1 MSTQKSDETSVATPP
16 GTVVVS
22 ERGTG
27 KFAQEIHMGN
37 HVVYAD
43 EPLGTGDDT
52 GPNPY
57 DLLLGALGACTSMT
71 LRLFAD
77 RRGIPLERVSIELRH
92 DRVHI
97 EDCDPAAGENC
108 RIERI
113 NRVITLEGDLTDEQ
127 RTTLLQVA
135 DRCPV
140 HRTLH
145 VAKEIVTTLAT

>member
-1 MSTQKSDETSVATPP
+1 MELDS

-43 EPLGTGDDT
+43 EPAPNGDDS

-77 RRGIPLERVSIELRH
+77 RRKMPLTHVSVQLHH
-92 DRVHI
+92 DRVHRD
-97 EDCDPAAGENC
+97 DCDPSSGENC

-113 NRVITLEGDLTDEQ
+113 ERVITLEGDLTDEQ
-127 RTTLLQVA
+127 RADLLAVA

-145 VAKEIVTTLAT
+145 VTKEIVTSLA

>member
-1 MSTQKSDETSVATPP
+1 MELEP

-27 KFAQEIHMGN
+27 KFAQEIRMGS
-37 HVVYAD
+37 HVILAD

-57 DLLLGALGACTSMT
+57 DLLLGAFGACTSMT

-77 RRGIPLERVSIELRH
+77 RRHMPLTHVSVHLHH
-92 DRVHI
+92 DRVHRD
-97 EDCDPAAGENC
+97 DCDPSSGENC

-113 NRVITLEGDLTDEQ
+113 ERVITLEGDLTDEQ
-127 RTTLLQVA
+127 RADLLAVA
-135 DRCPV
+135 DRCPI
-140 HRTLH
+140 HRTLQ
-145 VAKEIVTTLAT
+145 VDKEIVTTLA

>member
-1 MSTQKSDETSVATPP
+1 MELDP

-27 KFAQEIHMGN
+27 KFAQEIRMGK
-37 HVVYAD
+37 HVIYAD
-43 EPLGTGDDT
+43 EPLPNGDDT

-77 RRGIPLERVSIELRH
+77 RRQMPLTRVSVTLHH
-92 DRVHI
+92 DRVHRD
-97 EDCDPAAGENC
+97 DCDPSAGENC

-113 NRVITLEGDLTDEQ
+113 ERVITLEGDLTDQQ
-127 RTTLLQVA
+127 RADLLAAA

-145 VAKEIVTTLAT
+145 VEKEIVTTLA

>member
-1 MSTQKSDETSVATPP
+1 
-16 GTVVVS
+16 
-22 ERGTG
+22 
-27 KFAQEIHMGN
+27 MGN

-113 NRVITLEGDLTDEQ
+113 NRVITLDGDLTDEQ

>member
-1 MSTQKSDETSVATPP
+1 MELDS

-27 KFAQEIHMGN
+27 KFAQEIRMGN
-37 HVVYAD
+37 HVIYAD
-43 EPLGTGDDT
+43 EPAPNGDDT

-77 RRGIPLERVSIELRH
+77 RRQMPLMHVSVTLHH
-92 DRVHI
+92 DRVHRD
-97 EDCDPAAGENC
+97 DCDPSAGENC

-113 NRVITLEGDLTDEQ
+113 ERVITLEGDLTDEQ
-127 RTTLLQVA
+127 RATLLAVA

-145 VAKEIVTTLAT
+145 LGEAGKEIVTTLA